1 MIFKSPRVSFS
12 PYIRALWQEAFG
24 DVGGFLDQ
32 FEKYACDPKKFRTL
46 TADGKL
52 VSAHY
57 IFDCEYCGGRVAY
70 IYGVATK
77 KEHRGKGYST
87 AMLTQT
93 HRYLKEEGYAGA
105 ILVPQS
111 PSLFAFYERLGYK
124 VCSHVTEIS
133 ATASGKHLSLYQI
146 NAEEYMARRK
156 EYLPYG
162 AVLQDKGVM
171 LDYIASDNEFFFGD
185 GFILAARELVFEDGG
200 RGIFGTELLG
210 NTDRAGDILTSLGH
224 SRGIFRTVGE
234 EKPFAAYLSF
244 NGYTAPRWFA
254 FEM

>member
-1 MIFKSPRVSFS
+1 MIFNSPRVSFS

-24 DVGGFLDQ
+24 DEGGFLEQ
-32 FEKYACDPKKFRTL
+32 FEKYAYDPEKFRVKSEN
-46 TADGKL
+46 GEI

-57 IFDCEYCGGRVAY
+57 MFDCEYEGGRVAY

-77 KEHRGKGYST
+77 KEHRGRGHST
-87 AMLTQT
+87 ALLEET
-93 HRYLKEEGYAGA
+93 HLYLKERGYAGA
-105 ILVPQS
+105 LLVPQS

-146 NAEEYMARRK
+146 NAEEYMTRRK
-156 EYLPYG
+156 DYLPYG

-210 NTDRAGDILTSLGH
+210 NTDRAGDVLTALGYG
-224 SRGIFRTVGE
+224 RGIFRTVGE